1 MITTHNLKEVV
12 AGALLSG
19 GVVVV
24 GLGLASTV
32 TLRHG
37 SGGVAGKPI
46 TAFNL
51 QPESP
56 GQLTELSALAL
67 QNQSLLTQLAG
78 PGCALGHG
86 SMPLVSLLGE
96 SGWPR

>member
-1 MITTHNLKEVV
+1 MITTHNLKKVV

-24 GLGLASTV
+24 GLGLASAATA
-32 TLRHG
+32 RHG
-37 SGGVAGKPI
+37 SRGVAGKPI

-67 QNQSLLTQLAG
+67 QNQVQTQLAG